1 MALPYLDAVLRETLR
16 VHPPVPSTLRFAMKD
31 DVLPV
36 EKPYTDRYGVVR
48 DTITYVVPPLCMH
61 DAHNNE
67 PPRKGLPRA
76 TRSSFPFWRSTGLKS
91 CGDPMLANSSALSMS
106 FPPPS
111 TLVTDVPQTRTVDQ
125 RPRNCLPSSRCL
137 GSLVDLYRW
146 PKSVYRVSVLARR
159 VRHVFFLRRCWTEKN
174 AGPRRSC
181 FPSSARSSL
190 SLRYLR
196 VKSGAGRRLCSVL
209 FCGAILPTSLSSRY
223 WSGHTRERKD
233 RRLTLLRLVK

>member
-31 DVLPV
+31 DVFPV

-48 DTITYVVPPLCMH
+48 DTITYVVPLLCMH
-61 DAHNNE
+61 DVHNNE
-67 PPRKGLPRA
+67 SPRKGLPRA

-111 TLVTDVPQTRTVDQ
+111 GLVTDVPQTRTVDQ
-125 RPRNCLPSSRCL
+125 RPRGRLPSSRYL

-146 PKSVYRVSVLARR
+146 PESVYRVSVLARR
-159 VRHVFFLRRCWTEKN
+159 VRHVFFLQRCWTEKMQVQGN
-174 AGPRRSC
+174 LVFPR
-181 FPSSARSSL
+181 P
-190 SLRYLR
+190 R
-196 VKSGAGRRLCSVL
+196 VRV
-209 FCGAILPTSLSSRY
+209 
-223 WSGHTRERKD
+223 
-233 RRLTLLRLVK
+233 